1 MAGKFKKNIH
11 IAKKQKLQSVKTR
24 IRQYPKQYSTP
35 KYLIFIKT
43 MLEAGWDV
51 KLYVAKVSKY
61 VFIIRDDVVFKIRFS
76 NHKPLLFKEEES
88 DCDFYVGISHK
99 QVSTTEQLIK
109 KLDAKLRCNYGD
121 K

>member
-1 MAGKFKKNIH
+1 
-11 IAKKQKLQSVKTR
+11 
-24 IRQYPKQYSTP
+24 
-35 KYLIFIKT
+35 